1 MKHEASLAA
10 LKDLLESV
18 IQEHALKGLD
28 GMSEGEKAEPYGG
41 EETPEEEALES
52 PKEESLE
59 TAPVVSK
66 KPKGVSLSMSKLSL
80 LDGHKAAKSKRIK

>member
-28 GMSEGEKAEPYGG
+28 GTTEAEKAEPLAG

-59 TAPVVSK
+59 MPPVVSK

-80 LDGHKAAKSKRIK
+80 LDGHKAKAPKRIK